1 MVNKRVYFLMKKRLT
16 TEVDQEPP
24 LFPWETEVKDYGNEP
39 SGDLIAEQ
47 VAEKATEKISSPE
60 TTDETNQVLSGNT
73 KEAPPP
79 AF

>member
-16 TEVDQEPP
+16 TEVDREPP

-39 SGDLIAEQ
+39 SGDLATEK
-47 VAEKATEKISSPE
+47 VAEKISPPE
-60 TTDETNQVLSGNT
+60 TIDDTNQVLAGNT

-79 AF
+79 AS

>member
-39 SGDLIAEQ
+39 SGDL
-47 VAEKATEKISSPE
+47 VAEKISTPE
-60 TTDETNQVLSGNT
+60 TTDETNQFLAGNT

-79 AF
+79 AS

>member
-39 SGDLIAEQ
+39 SGDLTVEN
-47 VAEKATEKISSPE
+47 VVEKISTPE
-60 TTDETNQVLSGNT
+60 TTDEIDQVLTGNT

-79 AF
+79 AP

>member
-39 SGDLIAEQ
+39 SGDLT
-47 VAEKATEKISSPE
+47 AEKATEKISSPE
-60 TTDETNQVLSGNT
+60 TISETNQVVTGNT
-73 KEAPPP
+73 EEAPPP

>member
-39 SGDLIAEQ
+39 SGDLTAEQ
-47 VAEKATEKISSPE
+47 ATEKISSLE
-60 TTDETNQVLSGNT
+60 TTSETNQVVTGNT

>member
-24 LFPWETEVKDYGNEP
+24 LFPWETEVKDYSNEP
-39 SGDLIAEQ
+39 SGDLA
-47 VAEKATEKISSPE
+47 AEKISPPE
-60 TTDETNQVLSGNT
+60 TTDETNQVLTGNT

-79 AF
+79 AS

>member
-24 LFPWETEVKDYGNEP
+24 LFPWETEVKDYSNEP
-39 SGDLIAEQ
+39 SGDLTAG
-47 VAEKATEKISSPE
+47 KISPPE
-60 TTDETNQVLSGNT
+60 TTDETNQVLTGNT

-79 AF
+79 AS

>member
-24 LFPWETEVKDYGNEP
+24 LFPWETEVKDYSNEP
-39 SGDLIAEQ
+39 SGDLA
-47 VAEKATEKISSPE
+47 AEKISTLE
-60 TTDETNQVLSGNT
+60 TTDETNQVLTGNT

-79 AF
+79 AS

>member
-39 SGDLIAEQ
+39 SGDLT
-47 VAEKATEKISSPE
+47 AEKATEKISSPE
-60 TTDETNQVLSGNT
+60 TTDETNQVVTGNT
-73 KEAPPP
+73 KGAPP

>member
-39 SGDLIAEQ
+39 SGDLT
-47 VAEKATEKISSPE
+47 VEKAGGKIFIPE
-60 TTDETNQVLSGNT
+60 TTNETNQVLTGNT
-73 KEAPPP
+73 KEMPPP
-79 AF
+79 AS

>member
-39 SGDLIAEQ
+39 SGDLT
-47 VAEKATEKISSPE
+47 AEKATEKIFSPE
-60 TTDETNQVLSGNT
+60 TISETNQVVTGNT
-73 KEAPPP
+73 EEAPSP

>member
-24 LFPWETEVKDYGNEP
+24 LFPWETEVKDYSNEP
-39 SGDLIAEQ
+39 SGELTAG
-47 VAEKATEKISSPE
+47 KISPPE
-60 TTDETNQVLSGNT
+60 TTDETNQVLAGNT

-79 AF
+79 AS

>member
-16 TEVDQEPP
+16 TEVYQEPP

-39 SGDLIAEQ
+39 SGDL
-47 VAEKATEKISSPE
+47 VAEKISPPE
-60 TTDETNQVLSGNT
+60 TTDETNQVLTGNT

-79 AF
+79 AS